1 MLTSQRLCDV
11 VLQVRGIVCVAES
24 LFFGFISCSFLIL
37 SPGVRSVRLQP
48 GLHEQLFVRRRLIR
62 VRARPCSPAPAP
74 PPSPFNSYY
83 ETIAG
88 GSGAGPSFDGTS
100 GVHTHM
106 TNTRITDPEILE
118 RRYPVI
124 LREFSLRQGSGGSGS
139 GGSGGSGGSSGG
151 DGVVRRVQFRRE
163 GMTMSLLS
171 ERRSRAPAGAC
182 GGGAG
187 APGLNLLRR
196 GDGVDINVGAK
207 SRLPVHRGDTIN
219 IYTPGA
225 PPAFPPCSI
234 ALVC

>member
-1 MLTSQRLCDV
+1 
-11 VLQVRGIVCVAES
+11 
-24 LFFGFISCSFLIL
+24 
-37 SPGVRSVRLQP
+37 
-48 GLHEQLFVRRRLIR
+48 
-62 VRARPCSPAPAP
+62 
-74 PPSPFNSYY
+74 
-83 ETIAG
+83 
-88 GSGAGPSFDGTS
+88 
-100 GVHTHM
+100 M

-124 LREFSLRQGSGGSGS
+124 LREFSLRQGSGGS
-139 GGSGGSGGSSGG
+139 GSGGSSGG

-196 GDGVDINVGAK
+196 GDGIDINVGAK

-225 PPAFPPCSI
+225 PPPFPPCSI
-234 ALVC
+234 ALVVEVRLKRCCCWS